1 MNDFYSKRRGLRER
15 ERERKRERDRDRE
28 KEGRGERESILYM
41 YFLSN
46 SGADVC
52 QTIFHSIQC
61 ILRTI
66 KIYLILFGL
75 FDLMGSRLSDLIST
89 AADRLTK
96 HSSSTRDK
104 RAR

>member
-1 MNDFYSKRRGLRER
+1 MSK
-15 ERERKRERDRDRE
+15 
-28 KEGRGERESILYM
+28 
-41 YFLSN
+41 
-46 SGADVC
+46 
-52 QTIFHSIQC
+52 TIFHSIQC
-61 ILRTI
+61 TLRTI

-104 RAR
+104 RARWTPFAQTCRDDSGNSEPHSIVPQDLQQFAHPFFLN

>member
-1 MNDFYSKRRGLRER
+1 MSK
-15 ERERKRERDRDRE
+15 
-28 KEGRGERESILYM
+28 
-41 YFLSN
+41 
-46 SGADVC
+46 
-52 QTIFHSIQC
+52 TIFHSIQC

-96 HSSSTRDK
+96 HSSSTRGK
-104 RAR
+104 RARWTPFAQTCRDDISGNSEPHSIVPQDLLQFAHPFFLN